1 MALRNIFFDIGFTLL
16 FQNTAITLAP
26 LKAAGFSPTQQQLYA
41 AEKFAKTRLDAAHA
55 KPGSG
60 TGVDFAFWENYHR
73 HLMQSLG
80 VQDDVILGELILLSR
95 TSGNW
100 MVPAPGIPALLEL
113 LREGYKLGVI
123 SNADGKLKQSLQRL
137 DLEKYFVS
145 ITDSGVVGQ
154 EKPSLTIFQSA
165 LESLGADPHES
176 LYVGDIYSL
185 DYNGARNA
193 SMNALL
199 IDVADVY
206 EGSPFIRIRDFTE
219 FHAALEKIAAD

>member
-16 FQNTAITLAP
+16 FQDTTITLAP

-55 KPGSG
+55 KPGTG

-100 MVPAPGIPALLEL
+100 TVPAPGIPALLEL
-113 LREGYKLGVI
+113 LREGYRLGVI

-137 DLEKYFVS
+137 DLEKYFIS

-154 EKPSLTIFQSA
+154 EKPSLAIFQSA
-165 LESLGADPHES
+165 LESLDADPHES
-176 LYVGDIYSL
+176 LYVGDIY
-185 DYNGARNA
+185 
-193 SMNALL
+193 
-199 IDVADVY
+199 
-206 EGSPFIRIRDFTE
+206 
-219 FHAALEKIAAD
+219 